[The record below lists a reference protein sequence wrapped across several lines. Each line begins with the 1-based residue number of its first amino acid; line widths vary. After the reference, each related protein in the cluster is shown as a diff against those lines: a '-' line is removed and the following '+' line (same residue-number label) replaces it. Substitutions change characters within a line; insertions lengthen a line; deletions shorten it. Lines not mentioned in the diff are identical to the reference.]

1 MYIRV
6 LAITALSLVLM
17 LLTSALEATGAKT
30 ADLTFCCAPDNDLY
44 VALHRSGYRCP
55 RYGTAEEAIEKAP
68 PATAVLLLADG
79 YPTRRTAAS
88 PALLE
93 QAFAKGLKVYIEFP
107 ESLVNVAM
115 APVRQSVWERV
126 VVASEAF
133 GTALP
138 QNRIL
143 MLPGC
148 EFLPVAPRP
157 SLLTLARVAGF
168 DTAVYGLPDDAF
180 PLLFEIPERRLLV
193 ATTKLSAFRQGRYA
207 PAQDWRVVWQHIL
220 RQLTPSAQSL
230 TLTWQPTVAP
240 AYGPDAKLPQDA
252 EQRAFR
258 KGVQWYRRS
267 RLFLSAGRK
276 PEIEAQ
282 LRAQKASAPTPTAD
296 APVGDG
302 SLGILEGYA
311 STIQGDGQQDQ
322 LIALRADCNAE
333 AAMVFAQDWAVT
345 RSLSSRD
352 TARKLLNYMFTTM
365 QSGVRGDPRHPAYG
379 LIAWGAV
386 APAWEVANYGD
397 DNARTMLAAMA
408 AAACL
413 HTDAWDAALLRA
425 LLANLR
431 TTGRLGFRGDRIDIP
446 ALEQRGWKAYHEAAP
461 VNYSPHFESYLWAC
475 YLWAYRHTHLP
486 EFLERAKIGIRM
498 SMEHYP
504 QEWRLKDNTERARML
519 LCLAWLVRVEDTAEH
534 RQWLARVANDL
545 LTTQQPSGALRERF
559 GQGGHFQAPASNAAY
574 GTGEAPLGQ
583 GAGDP
588 VSDQLYTTGFA
599 LLGLHEAVAATGDKG
614 LKAAEDK
621 LASYLCRIQVHSP
634 QMPYL
639 DGAWFRAFDDQIWD
653 YWGSAADIGWGPWNA
668 ESGWGP
674 AWINTVMALRSQNLS
689 FWDLTAHS
697 RIADKLPEVQA
708 QMLQNDGSP
717 RRGVPGSSRTE

>member
-1 MYIRV
+1 MCCIRAWAV
-6 LAITALSLVLM
+6 AGLSFFLMALL
-17 LLTSALEATGAKT
+17 SAMGAEGAQSTG
-30 ADLTFCCAPDNDLY
+30 LTFCCAPDNDLY
-44 VALHRSGYRCP
+44 VALQKSGTHFL
-55 RYGTAEEAIEKAP
+55 RYSTAEEAIEKASTE
-68 PATAVLLLADG
+68 TAVLLLADG
-79 YPTRRTAAS
+79 YPTQRTAAS
-88 PALLE
+88 PALLAR
-93 QAFAKGLKVYIEFP
+93 AFAKRLKVYLEFP
-107 ESLVNVAM
+107 DSLADVSM

-126 VVASEAF
+126 VVASDAF

-138 QNRIL
+138 HGRIL

-157 SLLTLARVAGF
+157 SLLALARVAGF
-168 DTAVYGLPDDAF
+168 DTAVYGLPDNAF

-207 PAQDWRVVWQHIL
+207 PARDWQVVWQQIL
-220 RQLTPSAQSL
+220 RQLAPSPKPIA
-230 TLTWQPTVAP
+230 LTWQSSVTP
-240 AYGPDAKLPQDA
+240 AYGPKARLPRDV

-258 KGVQWYRRS
+258 NGVQWYRNA
-267 RLFLSAGRK
+267 RLFVSSARQ
-276 PEIEAQ
+276 PELEAQ
-282 LRAQKASAPTPTAD
+282 LRAQKASAPTPASS
-296 APVGDG
+296 APLGDG

-311 STIQGDGQQDQ
+311 STIQGNGDQDQ

-333 AAMVFAQDWAVT
+333 AAMVFGMDWTVAK
-345 RSLSSRD
+345 SGPSRD

-397 DNARTMLAAMA
+397 DNARAMLAAMA

-413 HTDAWDAALLRA
+413 DTDEWDANLLRA

-486 EFLERAKIGIRM
+486 EFLERAKTGIRM
-498 SMEHYP
+498 TMEHYP
-504 QEWRLKDNTERARML
+504 QGWRLKDNTERARMV

-534 RQWLARVANDL
+534 RQWLSQVANDL

-559 GQGGHFQAPASNAAY
+559 GQGGHFQAPASNEAY

-583 GAGDP
+583 REGDP
-588 VSDQLYTTGFA
+588 VCDQLYTTGFA
-599 LLGLHEAVAATGDKG
+599 LLGLHEAVAATGDRD

-621 LASYLCRIQVHSP
+621 LAGFLCRIQVHAP
-634 QMPYL
+634 QLPSL

-674 AWINTVMALRSQNLS
+674 AWINAVLALRSQNIS
-689 FWDLTAHS
+689 FWELTAHS
-697 RIADKLPEVQA
+697 RIARQLPEVQA
-708 QMLQNDGSP
+708 QMSRNDGSP
-717 RRGVPGSSRTE
+717 WKSSR